1 MAKGTRSMRR
11 SKAGAKA
18 GKSARA
24 ARPARSGDPAD
35 RVIECALTL
44 AVERG
49 WRRITMSEIAA
60 ASNLSLAELFG
71 LYRSKEAILSAFVR
85 RIDREVLAGGVS
97 DGESARDRLF
107 DVLMR
112 RFEALNPHKTSL
124 EAILRDCGVDPLGM
138 LCGGLRLRRSMAWML
153 EAAGIQGSG
162 LLGRARVKG
171 LALVYLATMRVWL
184 GDDSEDMSRT
194 MAALDKRLRRA
205 ESLANLCSSLGR
217 RRFGRGEASEARAA

>member
-1 MAKGTRSMRR
+1 MVKGTRSTRR

-24 ARPARSGDPAD
+24 ARPSDPAD

-44 AVERG
+44 AAERS

-60 ASNLSLAELFG
+60 ASKLSLAELFA

-85 RIDREVLAGGVS
+85 RIDREVLEGGAA

-124 EAILRDCGVDPLGM
+124 EAIFRDCGVDPLGM

-205 ESLANLCSSLGR
+205 ESVANLCSSLGR